1 MTATT
6 IENVSFLFSNGV
18 RKARRRI
25 IATYQKATPGLL
37 LIATDISFLRISI
50 NVALL
55 VVTKSGVRKRMRR
68 GKHSSDIHIG
78 RTSQLSIITLRCL
91 RLSQVAKPRRGTKLR
106 GNYRFALLCRLCA
119 SLSAPC
125 EQLSAP
131 SMEPICATAPQF
143 LLCSFS
149 F

>member
-1 MTATT
+1 MQ
-6 IENVSFLFSNGV
+6 
-18 RKARRRI
+18 
-25 IATYQKATPGLL
+25 YQKATPGLL

-55 VVTKSGVRKRMRR
+55 VVTKSGVRKIMRR

-91 RLSQVAKPRRGTKLR
+91 RLSQVAKPRRRTKLR

-125 EQLSAP
+125 E
-131 SMEPICATAPQF
+131 
-143 LLCSFS
+143 
-149 F
+149 